1 MPTYIF
7 EIVLTIMPQMW
18 YRVLVPVCP
27 QHLVVLLLFVLYSHS
42 IQMEESTSEKFD
54 FILR

>member
-7 EIVLTIMPQMW
+7 ETVLTIIPQMW

-27 QHLVVLLLFVLYSHS
+27 QYLVVLLLFVLYSHS
-42 IQMEESTSEKFD
+42 IQTQESISEIID

>member
-7 EIVLTIMPQMW
+7 ETVLTNMPQMW
-18 YRVLVPVCP
+18 YRVLVPLSP
-27 QHLVVLLLFVLYSHS
+27 QYLVVLLLFVLYFHS
-42 IQMEESTSEKFD
+42 IQAQESISEIID